1 MLSRIDQSWSTARL
15 SFALLWSSH
24 LHTTI
29 GCWTDE
35 RPSLSSVC
43 TFLFSSPTPEFLLTS
58 TFFFTLPFVSACKF
72 PGPMKFVCMEPLN
85 FAACSQGAG
94 LFGGSQEDAPCLGLD
109 MIHAYRTMT
118 AIYTHTYC
126 FSSSTETWTLTHRTY
141 H

>member
-1 MLSRIDQSWSTARL
+1 MVNGQIVVRPIMVVALTYDHRL
-15 SFALLWSSH
+15 LDGREA
-24 LHTTI
+24 
-29 GCWTDE
+29 
-35 RPSLSSVC
+35 V
-43 TFLFSSPTPEFLLTS
+43 TFLGVYFP
-58 TFFFTLPFVSACKF
+58 FFFSYARVLAYIYLFFLTLPFVSACKF
-72 PGPMKFVCMEPLN
+72 PGPMKFVCMELLN

-126 FSSSTETWTLTHRTY
+126 FSSSTETWTLTRRTY